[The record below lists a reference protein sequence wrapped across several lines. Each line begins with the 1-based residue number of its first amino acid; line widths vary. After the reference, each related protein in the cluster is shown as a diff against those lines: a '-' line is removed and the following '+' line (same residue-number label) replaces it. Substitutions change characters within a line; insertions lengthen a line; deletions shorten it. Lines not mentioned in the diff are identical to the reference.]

1 MDKVALAITVFFVL
15 VIALIVFLRVYFF
28 GQPSNPAI
36 EPLTLSILGQ
46 FWYG

>member
-1 MDKVALAITVFFVL
+1 MDKVALAITLFFVL
-15 VIALIVFLRVYFF
+15 VIALIVFLKLYFF

-36 EPLTLSILGQ
+36 EPLTLSISGH

>member
-1 MDKVALAITVFFVL
+1 MDKVALAITLFFVL
-15 VIALIVFLRVYFF
+15 VIALIVLLKVYFF

-36 EPLTLSILGQ
+36 EPVTLYILGQ